1 MDNVTLFPNP
11 TANGTF
17 VVKGIENAEKIEV
30 FSTLG
35 ESVYTAA
42 INGNIT
48 TIDLGEMKGLYL
60 VRLYGSNG
68 VATTRRVILK

>member
-1 MDNVTLFPNP
+1 MIYHLDLLLIL
-11 TANGTF
+11 
-17 VVKGIENAEKIEV
+17 VKGTENTEKVEV

-35 ESVYTAA
+35 ESVYAA
-42 INGNIT
+42 ELNGNN
-48 TIDLGEMKGLYL
+48 TIVDLGEMKGLYL

>member
-1 MDNVTLFPNP
+1 M
-11 TANGTF
+11 
-17 VVKGIENAEKIEV
+17 KGIENTQKIEV

-35 ESVYTAA
+35 ESVYIAE

-48 TIDLGEMKGLYL
+48 TVDLGEMKGLYL